1 MRRGGYAPHILGVK
15 IGFDHRSG
23 FGADLASAL

>member
-1 MRRGGYAPHILGVK
+1 MRCDRYDPHILGVK